1 MARVLK
7 GDFSKNQQ
15 VKTKGQSTDEPVPG
29 YRLKIAVAFSDPL
42 IWRTI
47 QVPGTMTLA
56 RLHQVIQIC
65 MGWDESE
72 SHQFLVGKI
81 FYQPG
86 FGIKNMQREAEYDE
100 NNFELHQLEE
110 GMQFLF
116 TYLYD
121 GGEGWELEISLEEV
135 IRAGLGPHGPIL
147 LDGERAC
154 PPADIGD
161 IHHYQVLLSDVEA
174 GDNGERARVQLSE
187 VPGFDPDTFDHQV
200 VASHLAALK

>member
-15 VKTKGQSTDEPVPG
+15 ANRKGQSTDEPIPG

-65 MGWDESE
+65 MDWDESE

-86 FGIKNMQREAEYDE
+86 FGIKNMKRDVEYDE
-100 NNFELHQLEE
+100 KNFELHQLEE

-121 GGEGWELEISLEEV
+121 GGEGWELQISLEEI
-135 IRAGLGPHGPIL
+135 IRAGLGPDAPVL

-161 IHHYQVLLSDVEA
+161 IHHYQVLLSDAEA
-174 GDNGERARVQLSE
+174 GDNGGRVRLHLPE
-187 VPGFDPDTFDHQV
+187 VPGFDPDMFDHQE
-200 VASHLAALK
+200 VANHLAAIK